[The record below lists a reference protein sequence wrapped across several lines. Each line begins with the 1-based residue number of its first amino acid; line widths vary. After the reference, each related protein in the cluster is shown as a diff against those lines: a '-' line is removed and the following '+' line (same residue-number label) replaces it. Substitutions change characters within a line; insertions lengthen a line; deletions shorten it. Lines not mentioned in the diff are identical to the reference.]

1 MQCLFEELAL
11 VKAVANF
18 LKNNT
23 CDLKCRVLHTHLL
36 VHQLAD
42 DLLNKGNLL
51 DSVLGMFGDDCT
63 QKDSKCRHKVLHL
76 FRPVC
81 QVLSDGLGKHLV
93 IRLKFRAV
101 RHESC
106 VQLESVPTQ
115 ISEILL
121 NDKVKSRR

>member
-1 MQCLFEELAL
+1 
-11 VKAVANF
+11 
-18 LKNNT
+18 
-23 CDLKCRVLHTHLL
+23 L

-42 DLLNKGNLL
+42 DLLNKGNLR

-63 QKDSKCRHKVLHL
+63 QKDSMCRHKVTL
-76 FRPVC
+76 FRPVG

-93 IRLKFRAV
+93 TRLKFRAV
-101 RHESC
+101 RHESR